1 LHGVDTPP
9 FPGQVQTEGR
19 TLEETMPD
27 PRSLPDD
34 RPNIGSE
41 PLEDELRAIE
51 GEEPADEQD
60 AALDLDEVETP
71 PEPTASDLDYGTG
84 IGADPETREDQVG
97 DGDVVSLD
105 ALVDSDLREGETDNP
120 LVAIEEGMTYV
131 APSDPPVVPS
141 DDPQGL
147 EIGAGTGTSAM
158 DEPYDDDHQDGE
170 LDAESELSA
179 RIREAIRADAATSAY
194 ADRIIV
200 ATVGSTAILRGVVDD
215 LSDGDELAA
224 VAARVAGIED
234 VRDETEVAGLD

>member
-1 LHGVDTPP
+1 MT
-9 FPGQVQTEGR
+9 
-19 TLEETMPD
+19 D
-27 PRSLPDD
+27 PRSAPDD

-71 PEPTASDLDYGTG
+71 PEPTASDLDYGAG
-84 IGADPETREDQVG
+84 ITTDPGIREDQAG

-131 APSDPPVVPS
+131 APSDPPVIPS
-141 DDPQGL
+141 DDPQGAD
-147 EIGAGTGTSAM
+147 IGAGTGTSAI

-179 RIREAIRADAATSAY
+179 RVREAIRADAATSAY

-200 ATVGSTAILRGVVDD
+200 ATIGSTAILRGVVDD
-215 LSDGDELAA
+215 LSDGDELAS